1 MERIRT
7 LIVDDEPQARK
18 GIRVLLARDAEI
30 EVIGECS
37 NGRQAI
43 DYIEEHKPDL
53 VLLDIQMPDESGLDV
68 IRKIDLAVMP
78 TFIFVTAHDSYAL
91 KAFELSALDYLL
103 KPFSD
108 ERFYQALARAKEFHR
123 RRHAEEFGRQLLTL
137 LQNYNQSV
145 AAESAS
151 PLPGKLLQR
160 FVIRNRGEAQFIDI
174 DKVDW
179 IEAVGYYVK
188 LHVGRKTHLIRGHL
202 GGLEPQLPTDR
213 FIRIN
218 RSTIVNIARIHS
230 LKSWFHGG
238 CILILND
245 GTELKVPRGRR
256 REIEHLL
263 EHSS

>member
-1 MERIRT
+1 MERIKT

-18 GIRVLLARDAEI
+18 GIRVLLMEDAEI

-43 DYIEEHKPDL
+43 DEIERLRPDL

-68 IRKIDLAVMP
+68 IRKIDQAVMP

-91 KAFELSALDYLL
+91 KAFEVSALDYLL

-123 RRHAEEFGRQLLTL
+123 RRQAEEFGQQLLTL
-137 LQNYNQSV
+137 LQNYNQSLPT
-145 AAESAS
+145 ESVS
-151 PLPGKLLQR
+151 PSPNRPLQR
-160 FVIRNRGEAQFIDI
+160 FVIKNRGEAQFIEI

-202 GGLEPQLPTDR
+202 GGLEPQLPSDK
-213 FIRIN
+213 FIRIS
-218 RSTIVNIARIHS
+218 RSTIVNLKRIHS
-230 LKSWFHGG
+230 LKNWFHGG
-238 CILILND
+238 CILILDD

-256 REIEHLL
+256 REIERRLG
-263 EHSS
+263 HSS